1 MIITSV
7 ERKRRRRGRVE
18 ICVDGVSL
26 IELARTTVTSRG
38 LRPGRDIDAAEI
50 DAIVAADA
58 RHTALD
64 TAAAM
69 LARRP
74 HSEREIRRKLAQ
86 RKHDQSIIDETIER
100 LLAMKLIDDAEF
112 ARTWAESRDRT
123 SPRGRRMIA
132 GELRTHGVTPE
143 IARAATAE
151 IDEADAAYRV
161 AARRVRSLA
170 PTGDRAFAER
180 LSGYLQRRGFG
191 WDVVQRTVRRCAD
204 EAAGAADDRAEA
216 FE

>member
-7 ERKRRRRGRVE
+7 ERKRGRHGRVE
-18 ICVDGVSL
+18 VWIDGVSR
-26 IELARTTVTSRG
+26 IELARVTASNRN
-38 LRPGRDIDAAEI
+38 LRPGRDIDAAEMNS
-50 DAIVAADA
+50 IVAADA
-58 RHTALD
+58 RRTALEA
-64 TAAAM
+64 AAAM

-86 RKHDQSIIDETIER
+86 RKHDPSLVDETIEQLR
-100 LLAMKLIDDAEF
+100 TMKLIDDAEF

-132 GELRTHGVTPE
+132 GELRAHGVTADA
-143 IARAATAE
+143 AREAAAE
-151 IDEADAAYRV
+151 IDEDDAAYRV
-161 AARRVRSLA
+161 ASKRLRGLPAA
-170 PTGDRAFAER
+170 GERAFAER

-191 WDVVQRTVRRCAD
+191 WDVVQRAVRRCSA
-204 EAAGAADDRAEA
+204 EAAESADDRARD